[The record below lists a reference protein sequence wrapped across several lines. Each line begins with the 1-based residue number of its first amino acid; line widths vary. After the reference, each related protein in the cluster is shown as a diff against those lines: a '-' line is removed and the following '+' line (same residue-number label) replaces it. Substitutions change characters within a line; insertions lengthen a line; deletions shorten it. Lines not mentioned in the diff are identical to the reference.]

1 MKIIYRNKQM
11 NTERTSST
19 RPKGWLYA
27 ILGVLA
33 LIIIAL
39 SCWLISLKGD
49 LSTLENEKEQQRADF
64 QAEVDSL
71 VRVHNELKANYGE
84 LSSQL
89 AEKDSIIL
97 ADAEE
102 IKKLLDQQ
110 WDYNRIK
117 KKVADLQAISQGY
130 IRQLDSLYV
139 VNEQLV
145 AENERIR
152 EEVQEERKQNRNLQ
166 RQKEELTSKVN
177 MAAVLRIYNLT
188 ADAVRFK
195 GGSTETETDKA
206 GRTERVRVTF
216 TIGQNDLVDAGTKV
230 FYMRIA
236 DPSKNIICKG
246 MGDEYAF
253 MYQGEMLQYTEKI
266 QVNYDNREKDVRA
279 YYVKPSGKD
288 MLPGYYFVDIYD
300 DSDNL
305 VGQTSF
311 NLR

>member
-1 MKIIYRNKQM
+1 M

-19 RPKGWLYA
+19 KPKGWLYA
-27 ILGVLA
+27 TLGVLA
-33 LIIIAL
+33 LIIIGL
-39 SCWLISLKGD
+39 SCWLISLKNN
-49 LSTLENEKEQQRADF
+49 LNTLEHEKEQQRADF

-71 VRVHNELKANYGE
+71 VKVHNELKANYGE

-97 ADAEE
+97 ANAEE
-102 IKKLLDQQ
+102 IKKLLETQ
-110 WDYNRIK
+110 WDYDRVK
-117 KKVADLQAISQGY
+117 RKVNDLQNISQRY

-152 EEVQEERKQNRNLQ
+152 EEVQEERKQNRALQ
-166 RQKEELTSKVN
+166 RQTEELTSKVN
-177 MAAVLRIYNLT
+177 LAAVLRIYNLA

-195 GGSTETETDKA
+195 GGSQETETDKA
-206 GRTERVRVTF
+206 GRTERVRVKF
-216 TIGQNDLVDAGTKV
+216 TIGQNDLVEPGTKT

-253 MYQGEMLQYTEKI
+253 MYQGEMMQYTEKI
-266 QVNYDNREKDVRA
+266 LVNYENKEKEVRA
-279 YYVKPSGKD
+279 YYIKPSGKD

-300 DSDNL
+300 DNENL
-305 VGQTSF
+305 VGQTTF

>member
-1 MKIIYRNKQM
+1 M
-11 NTERTSST
+11 
-19 RPKGWLYA
+19 
-27 ILGVLA
+27 
-33 LIIIAL
+33 
-39 SCWLISLKGD
+39 
-49 LSTLENEKEQQRADF
+49 
-64 QAEVDSL
+64 
-71 VRVHNELKANYGE
+71 KANYGE

-89 AEKDSIIL
+89 AEKDSIIM

-102 IKKLLDQQ
+102 IKRLLETQ

-117 KKVADLQAISQGY
+117 KKVTELQAISQGY

-177 MAAVLRIYNLT
+177 MAAVLRIYNLS

-195 GGSTETETDKA
+195 GGSQETETDKA
-206 GRTERVRVTF
+206 GRTERIRVTF
-216 TIGQNDLVDAGTKV
+216 TVGQNDLVESGTKT

-236 DPSKNIICKG
+236 DPSKNIISKG

-253 MYQGEMLQYTEKI
+253 TYQGELLQYTEKI
-266 QVNYDNREKDVRA
+266 LVNYDNREKDVRA
-279 YYVKPSGKD
+279 YYIKPSGKE
-288 MLPGYYFVDIYD
+288 MQPGYYFVDIYD
-300 DSDNL
+300 ENNL

-311 NLR
+311 SLR

>member
-1 MKIIYRNKQM
+1 M

>member
-1 MKIIYRNKQM
+1 M

-19 RPKGWLYA
+19 KPKGWLYA

-33 LIIIAL
+33 LIIIGL
-39 SCWLISLKGD
+39 SFWLISIKGD
-49 LSTLENEKEQQRADF
+49 LNTLENEKEQQRADF

-84 LSSQL
+84 LSEQL

-97 ADAEE
+97 ANAEE
-102 IKKLLDQQ
+102 ITRLLETQ

-117 KKVADLQAISQGY
+117 RRVADLQQISQRY
-130 IRQLDSLYV
+130 IRQLDSLYQ

-152 EEVQEERKQNRNLQ
+152 EEVQEERRQNRTLQ
-166 RQKEELTSKVN
+166 RQTEELTSMVN
-177 MAAVLRIYNLT
+177 MAAVLRIFNLT
-188 ADAVRFK
+188 ANPVRFR
-195 GGSTETETDKA
+195 GGSQETETDKA
-206 GRTERVRVTF
+206 ARTERVRVSF
-216 TIGQNDLVDAGTKV
+216 TIGQNDLVQAGTKT

-236 DPSKNIICKG
+236 DPSRNIIAKG
-246 MGDEYAF
+246 TGDEYAF
-253 MYQGEMLQYTEKI
+253 MYQGELLQYTERI
-266 QVNYDNREKDVRA
+266 QVNYENREKEVRA
-279 YYVKPSGKD
+279 YYIKPANKE
-288 MLPGYYFVDIYD
+288 LQPGYYFVDIYD
-300 DSDNL
+300 DNNNL

>member
-1 MKIIYRNKQM
+1 M

-33 LIIIAL
+33 LIIIGL

-49 LSTLENEKEQQRADF
+49 LNDLESEKEQQRADF

-89 AEKDSIIL
+89 AEKDSIIM

-102 IKKLLDQQ
+102 IKRLLETQ

-117 KKVADLQAISQGY
+117 RKVSELQAISQRY
-130 IRQLDSLYV
+130 IHQLDSLYV

-166 RQKEELTSKVN
+166 RQKEELTTKVN

-188 ADAVRFK
+188 ADPVRFK
-195 GGSTETETDKA
+195 GGSQETETDKA

-246 MGDEYAF
+246 TGDEYAF
-253 MYQGEMLQYTEKI
+253 MYQGEMLQYTERI
-266 QVNYDNREKDVRA
+266 TVNYDNREKDVRA
-279 YYVKPSGKD
+279 YYIKPSGKD
-288 MLPGYYFVDIYD
+288 MQAGYYFVDIYD
-300 DSDNL
+300 DNDNL

-311 NLR
+311 SLR

>member
-1 MKIIYRNKQM
+1 M

-33 LIIIAL
+33 LIIIGL

-49 LSTLENEKEQQRADF
+49 LNTLENEKEQQRADF

-89 AEKDSIIL
+89 AEKDSIIM
-97 ADAEE
+97 ADAQE
-102 IKKLLDQQ
+102 IKRLLETQ

-117 KKVADLQAISQGY
+117 KKVSELQVISQHY
-130 IRQLDSLYV
+130 IHQLDSLYV

-195 GGSTETETDKA
+195 GGSQETETDKA

-216 TIGQNDLVDAGTKV
+216 TICQNDLVDAGTKV

-236 DPSKNIICKG
+236 DPTKNIICKG

-266 QVNYDNREKDVRA
+266 MVNYDNREKDVRA
-279 YYVKPSGKD
+279 YYIKPSGKD
-288 MLPGYYFVDIYD
+288 MQAGYYFVDIYD
-300 DSDNL
+300 DNNNL

>member
-1 MKIIYRNKQM
+1 M

-19 RPKGWLYA
+19 KPKGWLYA

-33 LIIIAL
+33 LIIIGL
-39 SCWLISLKGD
+39 SCWLISIKGD
-49 LSTLENEKEQQRADF
+49 LNTLENEKEQQRADF

-84 LSSQL
+84 LSEQL

-97 ADAEE
+97 ANAEE
-102 IKKLLDQQ
+102 ITRLLETQ

-117 KKVADLQAISQGY
+117 RRVADLQQISQRY
-130 IRQLDSLYV
+130 IRQLDSLYQ

-152 EEVQEERKQNRNLQ
+152 EEVQEERRQNRTLQ
-166 RQKEELTSKVN
+166 RQTEELTSMVN
-177 MAAVLRIYNLT
+177 MAAVLRVYNLT
-188 ADAVRFK
+188 ADPVRFR
-195 GGSTETETDKA
+195 GGSQETVTDKA
-206 GRTERVRVTF
+206 ARTERVRVSF
-216 TIGQNDLVDAGTKV
+216 TIAQNDLVQAGTKT

-236 DPSKNIICKG
+236 DPSRSIIAKG
-246 MGDEYAF
+246 SGDEYAF
-253 MYQGEMLQYTEKI
+253 MYQGELLQYTERI
-266 QVNYDNREKDVRA
+266 QVSYENREKDVRA
-279 YYVKPSGKD
+279 YYIKPANRE
-288 MLPGYYFVDIYD
+288 LQPGYYFVDIYD
-300 DSDNL
+300 DNNNL

>member
-1 MKIIYRNKQM
+1 M

-19 RPKGWLYA
+19 KSKGWLYG
-27 ILGVLA
+27 ILGILA
-33 LIIIAL
+33 LIIIGL

-49 LSTLENEKEQQRADF
+49 LNTLENEKEQQRADF

-71 VRVHNELKANYGE
+71 VKVHNELKANYGE

-89 AEKDSIIL
+89 AEKDSIIM
-97 ADAEE
+97 ANAEE
-102 IKKLLDQQ
+102 ITRLLETH

-117 KKVADLQAISQGY
+117 KKVTELQAISQGY

-166 RQKEELTSKVN
+166 RQRDELTSKVS
-177 MAAVLRIYNLT
+177 MAAVLRIYNLS

-195 GGSTETETDKA
+195 GGSQETETDKA

-216 TIGQNDLVDAGTKV
+216 TIGQNDLVESGTKT

-236 DPSKNIICKG
+236 DPSKSIISKG

-279 YYVKPSGKD
+279 YYVKPSGKE
-288 MLPGYYFVDIYD
+288 MQPGYYFVDIYD
-300 DSDNL
+300 DNNNL

>member
-1 MKIIYRNKQM
+1 M
-11 NTERTSST
+11 NTERSSST
-19 RPKGWLYA
+19 KSKGWLYA

-33 LIIIAL
+33 LIIIGL
-39 SCWLISLKGD
+39 SCWLISLKGN

-89 AEKDSIIL
+89 AEKDSIIM
-97 ADAEE
+97 ANAEE
-102 IKKLLDQQ
+102 ITKLLETQ

-117 KKVADLQAISQGY
+117 KRVNELQAIAQGY
-130 IRQLDSLYV
+130 VHQLDSLYV

-166 RQKEELTSKVN
+166 RQKDELASKVN

-195 GGSTETETDKA
+195 GGSQETETDKA

-216 TIGQNDLVDAGTKV
+216 TIGQNDLVSSGTKT
-230 FYMRIA
+230 FYLRIA
-236 DPSKNIICKG
+236 DPSKNIISKG

-253 MYQGEMLQYTEKI
+253 MYQDELLQYTEKI

-279 YYVKPSGKD
+279 YYIKPSGKD
-288 MLPGYYFVDIYD
+288 MQPGYYFVDVYD
-300 DSDNL
+300 DNNNL

>member
-1 MKIIYRNKQM
+1 M

-19 RPKGWLYA
+19 KPKGWLYA

-49 LSTLENEKEQQRADF
+49 LNTLENEKEQQRADF

-130 IRQLDSLYV
+130 VRQLDSLYT

-177 MAAVLRIYNLT
+177 MAAVLRIYNLN
-188 ADAVRFK
+188 AEAVRFK
-195 GGSTETETDKA
+195 GGSQETETDKA

-216 TIGQNDLVDAGTKV
+216 TIGQNDLVDAGSKV
-230 FYMRIA
+230 FYLRIA

-253 MYQGEMLQYTEKI
+253 MYQGELLQYTEKI

-279 YYVKPSGKD
+279 YYIKPSGKD
-288 MLPGYYFVDIYD
+288 MMPGYYFVDVYD
-300 DSDNL
+300 DNDNM

>member
-1 MKIIYRNKQM
+1 M

-19 RPKGWLYA
+19 KPKGWLYA

-33 LIIIAL
+33 LIIIGL
-39 SCWLISLKGD
+39 SFWLISLKGN
-49 LSTLENEKEQQRADF
+49 LNTLENEKEQQRADF

-89 AEKDSIIL
+89 AEKDSIIM

-117 KKVADLQAISQGY
+117 KRVAQLQAISQGY

-152 EEVQEERKQNRNLQ
+152 EEVREERQQNRNLQ

-188 ADAVRFK
+188 ADPVRFK
-195 GGSTETETDKA
+195 GGSQETETDKA
-206 GRTERVRVTF
+206 GRMERVRVKF
-216 TIGQNDLVDAGTKV
+216 TVGQNDLVEAGTKT
-230 FYMRIA
+230 FYIRIA

-246 MGDEYAF
+246 MGDDFAF

-266 QVNYDNREKDVRA
+266 LVSYDNTEKDVRA
-279 YYVKPSGKD
+279 YYVKPSGKN
-288 MLPGYYFVDIYD
+288 MEPGYYFVDIYD
-300 DSDNL
+300 DNDNL

-311 NLR
+311 SLR

>member
-1 MKIIYRNKQM
+1 M
-11 NTERTSST
+11 NTERASST
-19 RPKGWLYA
+19 KSKGWVYA
-27 ILGVLA
+27 ILGILA
-33 LIIIAL
+33 LIIIGL

-49 LSTLENEKEQQRADF
+49 LNTLENEKEQQRADF

-71 VRVHNELKANYGE
+71 LRVHNALKENYGE

-89 AEKDSIIL
+89 AEKDSIIQ
-97 ADAEE
+97 ADAME
-102 IKKLLDQQ
+102 IKRLLDAQ

-117 KKVADLQAISQGY
+117 KKVTELQAISQNY
-130 IRQLDSLYV
+130 VRQLDSLYL
-139 VNEQLV
+139 VNQELM

-166 RQKEELTSKVN
+166 RQKEELTNKVN
-177 MAAVLRIYNLT
+177 LATVLRIYNLT

-195 GGSTETETDKA
+195 GGSQETVTDKA
-206 GRTERVRVTF
+206 GRTERVRVSF
-216 TIGQNDLVDAGTKV
+216 TVGQNDLVSAGPKD
-230 FYMRIA
+230 FYLRIA

-253 MYQGEMLQYTEKI
+253 MYNGEMLQYTEKI
-266 QVNYDNREKDVRA
+266 HVNYDNREKDVRA
-279 YYVKPSGKD
+279 YYIKPSGKE

-300 DSDNL
+300 DNNNL

>member
-1 MKIIYRNKQM
+1 M

-19 RPKGWLYA
+19 KPKGWLYA
-27 ILGVLA
+27 ILGLLA
-33 LIIIAL
+33 LIIIGL
-39 SCWLISLKGD
+39 SCWLISIKSD
-49 LSTLENEKEQQRADF
+49 LHTLENEKEQQRADF

-89 AEKDSIIL
+89 AEKDSIIM

-102 IKKLLDQQ
+102 IKRLLDTQ

-166 RQKEELTSKVN
+166 RQKEELTTKVN

-195 GGSTETETDKA
+195 GGSQETETDKA

-216 TIGQNDLVDAGTKV
+216 TIGQNDLVEAGTKI
-230 FYMRIA
+230 FYLRIA

-253 MYQGEMLQYTEKI
+253 MYQGELLQYTERI

-279 YYVKPSGKD
+279 YYIKPSGKD
-288 MLPGYYFVDIYD
+288 MQPGYYFVDVYD
-300 DSDNL
+300 DNDNL

-311 NLR
+311 SLR

>member
-1 MKIIYRNKQM
+1 M

-216 TIGQNDLVDAGTKV
+216 TIGQNDLVEAGTKV

>member
-1 MKIIYRNKQM
+1 M

-19 RPKGWLYA
+19 KPKGWLYA

-33 LIIIAL
+33 LIIIGL

-49 LSTLENEKEQQRADF
+49 LNTLENEKEQQRADF

-97 ADAEE
+97 ADAQE
-102 IKKLLDQQ
+102 IKRLLDQQ

-195 GGSTETETDKA
+195 GGSQETETDKA

-216 TIGQNDLVDAGTKV
+216 TIGQNDLVEAGTKV
-230 FYMRIA
+230 FYLRIA
-236 DPSKNIICKG
+236 DPSKNVICKG

-253 MYQGEMLQYTEKI
+253 TYQGEMLQYTEKV

-288 MLPGYYFVDIYD
+288 MQPGYYFVDVYD
-300 DSDNL
+300 DNDNL